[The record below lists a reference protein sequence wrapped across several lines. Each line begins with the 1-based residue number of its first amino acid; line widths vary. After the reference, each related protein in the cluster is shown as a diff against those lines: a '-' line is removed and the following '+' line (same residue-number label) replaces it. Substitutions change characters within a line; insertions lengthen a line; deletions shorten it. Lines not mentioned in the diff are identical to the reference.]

1 MKCVYAAP
9 DLARA
14 QLVSDLLAQHGIE
27 NHVLNTHASTLSGEI
42 PVFHSGPRVWV
53 ANDADMTAART
64 LIEESEQ
71 SSTSDATQ
79 HCPSCGEECPASFEL
94 CWQCGA
100 ELGAT
105 SAG

>member
-14 QLVSDLLAQHGIE
+14 QLVSDLLGQHGIA

-42 PVFHSGPRVWV
+42 PVFHTGPRVWI
-53 ANDADMTAART
+53 AEDEDMAAARA
-64 LIEESEQ
+64 LIEVSERL
-71 SSTSDATQ
+71 TNSDATQ
-79 HCPSCGEECPASFEL
+79 SCPRCGEECPASFEL

-100 ELGAT
+100 EL
-105 SAG
+105 AGP